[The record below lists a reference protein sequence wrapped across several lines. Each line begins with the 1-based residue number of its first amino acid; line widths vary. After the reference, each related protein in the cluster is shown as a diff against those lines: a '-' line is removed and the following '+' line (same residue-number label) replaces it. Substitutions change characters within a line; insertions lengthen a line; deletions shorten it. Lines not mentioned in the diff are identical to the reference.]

1 MVAWAREKCP
11 LVDGARETEMF
22 VNYWASVPGAKGL
35 KLDWARTWRNR
46 MMEQQQRAEQQQQ
59 RSRSHLRAVSGGHR
73 ADPAN
78 GVFWEQ

>member
-11 LVDGARETEMF
+11 LVDGPRETEMF
-22 VNYWASVPGAKGL
+22 VNYWVSVPGAKGL
-35 KLDWARTWRNR
+35 KLDWVRTWRNR
-46 MMEQQQRAEQQQQ
+46 MLEQQQRAEQQK
-59 RSRSHLRAVSGGHR
+59 SRGHLRLASGGSHR